1 MKSNRLQLNTAKT
14 EVLWCSSNRRQH
26 QLPQSGLRIGAD
38 VIIPYVAV
46 RNLGVYLDC
55 DVTMKTHVS
64 KVVSGCFAVLRQLR
78 SIRPSVTRPVFVL
91 RSSSRSCCPI
101 LTMEMPRW
109 LALQNS

>member
-14 EVLWCSSNRRQH
+14 EVLWCASNRRHH

-38 VIIPYVAV
+38 VIIPSVAV
-46 RNLGVYLDC
+46 RNLGVCLDC

-78 SIRPSVTRPVFVL
+78 SIRPSVTRPSSWHYRTVDRQIAV
-91 RSSSRSCCPI
+91 RAQCSSS
-101 LTMEMPRW
+101 
-109 LALQNS
+109 ADQH